1 MFGEAEMNVSTDGVF
16 VITGGA
22 GALASAVAA
31 VFREAGARLVLV
43 DPAEAVRERAAA
55 LGATPVVADLT
66 TLAGARRKVEATLA
80 AHGRLDGVIHT
91 AGAFAMGPAEA
102 ANEAEYGR
110 MLDVNV
116 RTLFCVARSTLPV
129 MLDLGRG
136 FLAGI
141 SSQVVWAGEG
151 GAGMALYAA
160 AKAAVAAYL
169 RALAVE
175 VGNRGVAVAVVF
187 PLAAIDTPA
196 NRRAMPDTDPRDWV
210 DPDEIGRALLF
221 AATRPARGRLVELP
235 IAVGR

>member
-1 MFGEAEMNVSTDGVF
+1 MDVSTDSIV

-22 GALASAVAA
+22 GALAGAVAA

-43 DPAEAVRERAAA
+43 DPIDAVGERAAA
-55 LGATPVVADLT
+55 LGALPVVADLT
-66 TLAGARRKVEATLA
+66 TLAGARRMVEATLA
-80 AHGRLDGVIHT
+80 AHGRLDAVIHT
-91 AGAFAMGPAEA
+91 AGAFAMGPAESA
-102 ANEAEYGR
+102 DEATYGR
-110 MLDVNV
+110 MLDVNLK
-116 RTLFCVARSTLPV
+116 TLFCVARSALPV

-141 SSQVVWAGEG
+141 SSQVAWAGGG

-175 VGNRGVAVAVVF
+175 VGKRGVGVAVVY

-196 NRRAMPDTDPRDWV
+196 NRRAMPDADPRDWV
-210 DPDEIGRALLF
+210 DPEEIGRALLF

-235 IAVGR
+235 IAAGR

>member
-1 MFGEAEMNVSTDGVF
+1 MNVTTDGVF

-22 GALASAVAA
+22 GALA
-31 VFREAGARLVLV
+31 
-43 DPAEAVRERAAA
+43 
-55 LGATPVVADLT
+55 
-66 TLAGARRKVEATLA
+66 GARRMVEATLA

-102 ANEAEYGR
+102 ADEAAYGR
-110 MLDVNV
+110 MLDVNL
-116 RTLFCVARSTLPV
+116 RTLFCVARAALPV
-129 MLDLGRG
+129 MLDLGHG

-141 SSQVVWAGEG
+141 SSQVAWAGEG

-175 VGNRGVAVAVVF
+175 LGPRRVAVAVVY
-187 PLAAIDTPA
+187 PLGAIDTPA
-196 NRRAMPDTDPRDWV
+196 NRRAMPDVDPRDWV
-210 DPDEIGRALLF
+210 DPEEIGRALLF

-235 IAVGR
+235 IAAGR

>member
-1 MFGEAEMNVSTDGVF
+1 MNVTTDGVF

-22 GALASAVAA
+22 GALAGAVAA

-43 DPAEAVRERAAA
+43 DPVAAVHERAAA

-66 TLAGARRKVEATLA
+66 TLGGARRMVEATLA

-91 AGAFAMGPAEA
+91 AGAFATGPAETADEA
-102 ANEAEYGR
+102 AYGR
-110 MLDVNV
+110 MLDVNL

-141 SSQVVWAGEG
+141 SSQVAWTGEG

-175 VGNRGVAVAVVF
+175 LGPRRVAVAVVY
-187 PLAAIDTPA
+187 PLAPIDTPA
-196 NRRAMPDTDPRDWV
+196 NRRAMPETDPRDWV
-210 DPDEIGRALLF
+210 DPEEIGRALLF

-235 IAVGR
+235 IAAGR

>member
-1 MFGEAEMNVSTDGVF
+1 MQVSTDGVF

-22 GALASAVAA
+22 GALAGAVAG

-43 DPAEAVRERAAA
+43 DPAETVNERAAA
-55 LGATPVVADLT
+55 LGATPLVAELSTLT
-66 TLAGARRKVEATLA
+66 GARRMVEATLA

-91 AGAFAMGPAEA
+91 AGAFAMGPAESADEA
-102 ANEAEYGR
+102 AYGR
-110 MLDVNV
+110 MLDVNF
-116 RTLFCVARSTLPV
+116 RTLFCVARATLPV

-141 SSQVVWAGEG
+141 SSQVAWAGDG

-169 RALAVE
+169 RALAAE
-175 VGNRGVAVAVVF
+175 LGPRGIAVAVVY
-187 PLAAIDTPA
+187 PLGAIDTPA
-196 NRRAMPDTDPRDWV
+196 NRRAMPDADPRDWV

-235 IAVGR
+235 IAAGR

>member
-1 MFGEAEMNVSTDGVF
+1 MQVSTDGVF

-22 GALASAVAA
+22 GALAGAVAG

-43 DPAEAVRERAAA
+43 DPAETVNERAGA
-55 LGATPVVADLT
+55 LGATPLVADLS
-66 TLAGARRKVEATLA
+66 TLTGARRMVEATLA

-91 AGAFAMGPAEA
+91 AGAFAMGPAESADEA
-102 ANEAEYGR
+102 AYGR
-110 MLDVNV
+110 MLDVNF
-116 RTLFCVARSTLPV
+116 RTLFCVARATLPV

-141 SSQVVWAGEG
+141 SSQVAWAGDG

-169 RALAVE
+169 RALAAE
-175 VGNRGVAVAVVF
+175 LGPRGIAVAVVY
-187 PLAAIDTPA
+187 PLGAIDTPA
-196 NRRAMPDTDPRDWV
+196 NRRAMPDADPRDWV

-235 IAVGR
+235 IAAGR